1 MFSKIVT
8 DMKKDLTLLPLHLP
22 ALLPVLVGPDTGGGI
37 LWKYTLL
44 GSSAVSDWVERF
56 L

>member
-1 MFSKIVT
+1 MTFFP
-8 DMKKDLTLLPLHLP
+8 LRLLV
-22 ALLPVLVGPDTGGGI
+22 LLAVLEDTETADSVF
-37 LWKYTLL
+37 WKYRLL

>member
-8 DMKKDLTLLPLHLP
+8 GMKKDVTLLPLRLL
-22 ALLPVLVGPDTGGGI
+22 ALLPVLVGPETGVGI